1 MDVKSDLQEDLV
13 REGLTAREGSTAED
27 LEQLNELMRVRRA
40 KLAKLRES
48 GIDPFGERFERTHL
62 IADVL
67 ENFESLESQEDG
79 KVVIAGRLVAM
90 RGHGKATFA
99 DVLDVSGRIQIYAKI
114 DVLGE
119 DSYRLFSDLDIG
131 DIIGVRGKV
140 FKTRRGEITIA
151 VEEFKLLTK
160 SLRPLPEKWH
170 GLKDVD
176 LRYRQRYLDLIVN
189 PGVRKV
195 FIQRTKIIRAIR
207 EFLDARGFLEVE
219 TSAMHP
225 IAGGAAARP
234 FITHHNALDIDLY
247 LRIAIE
253 LYLKRLIVG
262 GFEKVYEI
270 GRVFRNEGISTR
282 HNPEFTM
289 LELYQAYADY
299 TDMMKLCED
308 MIYHVSV
315 TTLGTTKVPF
325 RNFGLAD
332 GAPRD
337 DSAPAGAAAVAPGD
351 APGGTLGRT
360 FGLGVGPA
368 QGPGAPGAGL
378 GGDEPGGAGSERVI
392 DLTPPWPRITMVEAV
407 KGALGV
413 DFNEIR
419 DDAEA
424 RDVVRGL
431 GIEVAGDARWGNCL
445 FALYEERVEPA
456 LIQPTFVVDYPVDV
470 SPLAK
475 KKKDDPRLTYRFE
488 LIIGGREIANAFS
501 ELNDPL
507 DQRERFLQQLAQRE
521 AGDEEAHMMDED
533 FLTALEY
540 GMPPTGGL
548 GIGVDRLVML
558 LTDSS
563 SIRDVILFPT
573 MRPR

>member
-1 MDVKSDLQEDLV
+1 MDVKGDLG
-13 REGLTAREGSTAED
+13 EGLAQEGLAGEGSEQLD
-27 LEQLNELMRVRRA
+27 EQLGEESNEQLNELMRVRKG

-48 GIDPFGERFERTHL
+48 GIDPFGGRFERTHL

-67 ENFESLESQEDG
+67 ENFESLQSLQSRDG
-79 KVVIAGRLVAM
+79 REGGEAGEVVIAGRLVAM

-99 DVLDVSGRIQIYAKI
+99 DLLDVSGRIQVYAKI

-140 FKTRRGEITIA
+140 FKTRRGEITIN

-189 PGVRKV
+189 PGVRRV
-195 FIQRTKIIRAIR
+195 FIQRTRIIRAIR
-207 EFLDARGFLEVE
+207 EFLDGRGFLEVE

-262 GFEKVYEI
+262 GLEKVYEI

-308 MIYHVSV
+308 MINHVSIA
-315 TTLGTTKVPF
+315 TLGTSKVPCN
-325 RNFGLAD
+325 NF
-332 GAPRD
+332 
-337 DSAPAGAAAVAPGD
+337 SATDAAGATGSEAAITPITDLPGSGSGFGPATGD
-351 APGGTLGRT
+351 A
-360 FGLGVGPA
+360 
-368 QGPGAPGAGL
+368 GAGC
-378 GGDEPGGAGSERVI
+378 VI
-392 DLTPPWPRITMVEAV
+392 DLTPPWPRVTMIDAV
-407 KGALGV
+407 KEAIGV

-424 RDVVRGL
+424 RDAARRL
-431 GIEVAGDARWGNCL
+431 GIEVAGDAKWGNCL
-445 FALYEERVEPA
+445 FAIYEERVEPA
-456 LIQPTFVVDYPVDV
+456 LIQPTFVIDYPIEV

-475 KKKDDPRLTYRFE
+475 KKKEDPRLTYRFE

-507 DQRERFLQQLAQRE
+507 DQKGRFLQQLAQRE

-548 GIGVDRLVML
+548 GIGVDRLIML